1 MDGDDGNLGV
11 SFLVDLPADVIQL
24 HDRVLIQNMCE
35 VVHVVGRFEFGDWLG
50 VRRKKQHQRNATTE
64 EPFGARIHR
73 KQNCTGTVEDGP
85 AGKTVANCR
94 YGMQHLNFMKFPRF
108 SYVWS
113 AVLALP
119 LVSIS
124 ACNTRDNPD
133 EIRQRTAEATES
145 MSRDAKAWAEGVK
158 EGMSRD
164 KKTININ
171 KASREDLLTLPDIS
185 EHEADRIIAERPY
198 DNTEDMVRRHVVP
211 REEYDKISDRIIAGH
226 YP

>member
-1 MDGDDGNLGV
+1 
-11 SFLVDLPADVIQL
+11 
-24 HDRVLIQNMCE
+24 
-35 VVHVVGRFEFGDWLG
+35 
-50 VRRKKQHQRNATTE
+50 
-64 EPFGARIHR
+64 
-73 KQNCTGTVEDGP
+73 
-85 AGKTVANCR
+85 
-94 YGMQHLNFMKFPRF
+94 MKFSRF
-108 SYVWS
+108 SYVWI
-113 AVLALP
+113 AALALP

-145 MSRDAKAWAEGVK
+145 MRRDAKAMAEGVK

-171 KASREDLLTLPDIS
+171 KASREDLLMLPDIS

-198 DNTEDMVRRHVVP
+198 DNTEDLVRRHVVP

-226 YP
+226 